1 MKVRTL
7 LEEFL
12 KNKGVVE
19 KLREDGVMLNETEA
33 LAAADFIDNCTPFK
47 VVEWIQ

>member
-7 LEEFL
+7 LEEL
-12 KNKGVVE
+12 IKNKGLVE
-19 KLREDGVMLNETEA
+19 KLCEDGVRLNKDEA

-47 VVEWIQ
+47 VVEWIN